1 MPTNYTPLTNGQF
14 ATAAI
19 FNAPLTELDTAI
31 EHLGDG
37 SKAMSQ
43 PSIVSYTNA
52 QHSHQ
57 NAAGGGQ
64 LNAAAVTSGT
74 FDAARIPT
82 LDASKIGTGIFNN
95 ARINWAAPSA
105 IGGTTPAA
113 GTFTGLTVT
122 ATQPNLNIS
131 GTVGNARS
139 VYYQTSGTNR
149 WVFYTDASAESGSN
163 VGSNFHI
170 GAYADGGTYLNNYV
184 SITRSNGNVNFSGTV
199 SKGGGSFLI
208 DHPLDPLN
216 RNLVHS
222 FVEGPRAD
230 LVYRGSVRL
239 SDGKAVASID
249 EASGMTPG
257 TFEALTKHTAA
268 EIWVQNQSSYDA
280 VRGRVVGG
288 RVEIECQNPTSS
300 DLVTWLVIAE
310 RSDAFYRHCPLTDE
324 RGQFLVEFPKPALT
338 ADEVKALEPIEAD
351 VDRVMTVLVP
361 ELIGRQGYALHA
373 AALDLPLPM
382 REVRPIQRGTEQ
394 ATATNGD
401 GQDDRQRR
409 ARKTLV

>member
-37 SKAMSQ
+37 SKTMSQ

-57 NAAGGGQ
+57 SAAGGGQ
-64 LNAAAVTSGT
+64 LNAAAVASGT

-82 LDASKIGTGIFNN
+82 LDASKIGTGVFNN

-105 IGGTTPAA
+105 IGSTTPAA

-131 GTVGNARS
+131 GTVGNTRALN
-139 VYYQTSGTNR
+139 YQTSGTNR
-149 WVFYTDASAESGSN
+149 WVFYTDISAESGSN
-163 VGSNFHI
+163 TGSNFHI

-184 SITRSNGNVNFSGTV
+184 SITRSNGNVNFSGTL

-239 SDGKAVASID
+239 SGGEATASID
-249 EASGMTPG
+249 DASGMTPG
-257 TFEALTKHTAA
+257 TFEALTQHTAA
-268 EIWVQNQSSYDA
+268 EIWVQNQSGYDA

-288 RVEIECQNPTSS
+288 MVEIECQNPTSS

-310 RSDAFYRHCPLTDE
+310 RRDAFYRHCPLTDDQG
-324 RGQFLVEFPKPALT
+324 RFLVEIAKPALT
-338 ADEVKALEPIEAD
+338 ADDLKALEPIEAD
-351 VDRVMTVLVP
+351 VERAMTVLVP

-373 AALDLPLPM
+373 AALNLPLPM
-382 REVRPIQRGTEQ
+382 REVRPIQRETDRTTG
-394 ATATNGD
+394 AKG
-401 GQDDRQRR
+401 DRQDV
-409 ARKTLV
+409 TSSE